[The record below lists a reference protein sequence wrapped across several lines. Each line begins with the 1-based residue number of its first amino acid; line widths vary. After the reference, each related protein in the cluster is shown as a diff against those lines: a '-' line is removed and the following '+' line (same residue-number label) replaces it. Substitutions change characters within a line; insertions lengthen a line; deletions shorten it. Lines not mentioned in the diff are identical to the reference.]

1 MLVQSVLFRFAER
14 DTVRLMILS
23 LALAAAAVA
32 AVPARAASLAE
43 MAGQMVL
50 VGFKG
55 ESVDDTSVKAL
66 TAEIAKGQIG
76 GVMYLKPNVKSLDAV
91 RAMNAAFKAAHP
103 GLPPFITL
111 DQEGGKVQ
119 RLTSAVGFPE
129 MPSALDMANGHVPK
143 AAGIIYSR
151 TATELADL
159 GFNVNFGPV
168 VDLNINPANPIIGKY
183 GRSFSADPNK
193 VITYAEAFINAHHKA
208 GVLTA
213 LKHFPGH
220 GSSTTDSHKGFV
232 DISATWS
239 PKELTP
245 YKTLI
250 KDEDI
255 DFVMVGHLYDK
266 KYDAP
271 GDKLQLPS
279 SLSPVWIGKVL
290 RADIGFKGVVIS
302 DDLEMG
308 AIRDMFKPAS
318 DEEIVR
324 QTVIKAVNAGV
335 NVLLFSNT
343 AAYNPKLGEEVQ
355 SILIDEGQKDPA
367 FAKKIEA
374 SYKLIVA
381 LKSKI
386 KV

>member
-1 MLVQSVLFRFAER
+1 
-14 DTVRLMILS
+14 VRLTILS
-23 LALAAAAVA
+23 LALVAAAVA
-32 AVPARAASLAE
+32 AVPARAASLAD
-43 MAGQMVL
+43 MAGQMII

-55 ESVDDTSVKAL
+55 DSTDDASIKAL

-76 GVMYLKPNVKSLDAV
+76 GVMYLRPNVKSLDSV
-91 RAMNAAFKAAHP
+91 KAMNAGFKAASP
-103 GLPPFITL
+103 TLPPFITL

-129 MPSALDMANGHVPK
+129 MPGAFDIAQGTVPK

-151 TATELADL
+151 TATELAGL

-168 VDLNINPANPIIGKY
+168 VDLNINPNNPIIGHY
-183 GRSFSADPNK
+183 GRSFSADPAK
-193 VITYAEAFINAHHKA
+193 VTTYAEAFINAHHKA
-208 GVLTA
+208 GMLTA

-232 DISATWS
+232 DISSTWS
-239 PKELTP
+239 PSELSP
-245 YKTLI
+245 YKTLF

-255 DFVMVGHLYDK
+255 DFVMVGHLYNK
-266 KYDAP
+266 NYDAP

-290 RADIGFKGVVIS
+290 RTDLGYKGVVIS

-318 DEEIVR
+318 NAEIVR

-343 AAYNPKLGEEVQ
+343 AAYDPTLGEEIQQV
-355 SILIDEGQKDPA
+355 LVDEGQKDPA
-367 FAKKIEA
+367 FAQKIEA
-374 SYKLIVA
+374 SYNLIVA
-381 LKSKI
+381 LKSRI